1 MKDRKT
7 RICMACCPGGH
18 FAELR
23 LATKEI
29 SESEYDIYWLTFKS
43 THLKGFL
50 QQRHHHYV
58 INVIPSQKW
67 TWIVN
72 AFQSLYF
79 LLRERPDVIIST
91 GSGMAF
97 PTIFFGKLLLKSKV
111 IYVCS
116 AADVHTSS
124 RTPKRAYKYSDLF
137 CVQWK
142 EMLKVF
148 PKAKYIGVL

>member
-67 TWIVN
+67 TWRT
-72 AFQSLYF
+72 SRCYYF
-79 LLRERPDVIIST
+79 HWLWNGFPYNLFWKII
-91 GSGMAF
+91 
-97 PTIFFGKLLLKSKV
+97 IKK
-111 IYVCS
+111 
-116 AADVHTSS
+116 
-124 RTPKRAYKYSDLF
+124 
-137 CVQWK
+137 
-142 EMLKVF
+142 
-148 PKAKYIGVL
+148 

>member
-50 QQRHHHYV
+50 QQRHQH
-58 INVIPSQKW
+58 
-67 TWIVN
+67 
-72 AFQSLYF
+72 
-79 LLRERPDVIIST
+79 
-91 GSGMAF
+91 
-97 PTIFFGKLLLKSKV
+97 
-111 IYVCS
+111 
-116 AADVHTSS
+116 
-124 RTPKRAYKYSDLF
+124 
-137 CVQWK
+137 
-142 EMLKVF
+142 
-148 PKAKYIGVL
+148 

>member
-50 QQRHHHYV
+50 HVQMLLFPLALEWH
-58 INVIPSQKW
+58 SL
-67 TWIVN
+67 
-72 AFQSLYF
+72 QSF
-79 LLRERPDVIIST
+79 LEN
-91 GSGMAF
+91 
-97 PTIFFGKLLLKSKV
+97 
-111 IYVCS
+111 Y
-116 AADVHTSS
+116 
-124 RTPKRAYKYSDLF
+124 Y
-137 CVQWK
+137 
-142 EMLKVF
+142 
-148 PKAKYIGVL
+148 

>member
-1 MKDRKT
+1 MD
-7 RICMACCPGGH
+7 
-18 FAELR
+18 LD
-23 LATKEI
+23 
-29 SESEYDIYWLTFKS
+29 SECFSITIL
-43 THLKGFL
+43 
-50 QQRHHHYV
+50 
-58 INVIPSQKW
+58 
-67 TWIVN
+67 
-72 AFQSLYF
+72 

-97 PTIFFGKLLLKSKV
+97 PTIFLEIIIKSKV

-116 AADVHTSS
+116 AADVYTSS

>member
-7 RICMACCPGGH
+7 LCLHGCVVRWTFCRITLGY
-18 FAELR
+18 
-23 LATKEI
+23 KEI

-91 GSGMAF
+91 GSGMHSLQSF
-97 PTIFFGKLLLKSKV
+97 LEN
-111 IYVCS
+111 Y
-116 AADVHTSS
+116 
-124 RTPKRAYKYSDLF
+124 Y
-137 CVQWK
+137 
-142 EMLKVF
+142 
-148 PKAKYIGVL
+148 

>member
-1 MKDRKT
+1 MKTKKPK
-7 RICMACCPGGH
+7 ICMACCPGGH
-18 FAELR
+18 FTELR

-29 SESEYDIYWLTFKS
+29 DESKFDIYWLMFKS
-43 THLKGFL
+43 EHLKSFL
-50 QQRHHHYV
+50 STQKYHFV
-58 INVIPSQKW
+58 INVVPNKKW

-79 LLRERPDVIIST
+79 LFRERPDVIIST

-116 AADVHTSS
+116 AADVYTSS
-124 RTPKRAYKYSDLF
+124 RTPQSAYKYSDLF
-137 CVQWK
+137 CVQWE